1 MPLLE
6 VDAGITFSFPRSIVH
21 RQCSTHFR
29 FQDLCAWSVLPVG
42 IINAHSFTVEC
53 FEHPHYC
60 CSCALHPQVF
70 DIVYL
75 GAKRPLCFFPFV
87 AVSSG
92 YSAFSFRKQ
101 NKEHTKHK
109 TKQKKKKKSEL
120 RLAATVETI
129 KSYELLINNVD
140 RSKGVSNHM

>member
-1 MPLLE
+1 MALIYHYKIVIVPWCPFSKSTRASLSASQE
-6 VDAGITFSFPRSIVH
+6 VLCTDNARHTFVSRICVLGVCFPSESSMH
-21 RQCSTHFR
+21 
-29 FQDLCAWSVLPVG
+29 
-42 IINAHSFTVEC
+42 HSFTVER

-75 GAKRPLCFFPFV
+75 SAKRPLCFFPFV

-109 TKQKKKKKSEL
+109 TKQKKNQSWDL
-120 RLAATVETI
+120 RQQLKQLKAM
-129 KSYELLINNVD
+129 S
-140 RSKGVSNHM
+140 SS